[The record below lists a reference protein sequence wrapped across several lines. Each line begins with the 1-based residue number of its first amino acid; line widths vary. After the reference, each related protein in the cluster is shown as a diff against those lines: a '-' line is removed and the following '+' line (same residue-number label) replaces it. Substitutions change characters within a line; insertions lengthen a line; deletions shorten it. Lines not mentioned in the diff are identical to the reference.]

1 VSKQGSL
8 RFNYKGSQDVM
19 LRKVQR
25 LGASSLIVTLPR
37 NWARR
42 HSLKVGD
49 YIYIYDEGDKLIMS
63 PTSNGRSVSL
73 TLDLRHTS
81 NLKHLGK
88 TCLCGYIFGFDSVN
102 FHVSRSTK
110 LVREK
115 LDMLTSL
122 LSEGVSISQVSH
134 NMIAISF
141 KDDMEFFDALKEY
154 TRRSSM
160 FIRRVH
166 DILERGCRSREVLE
180 GEYNDIRILSYK
192 LLRLA
197 NKKVYIDSRE
207 DRLGKILLN
216 IANLTSLAATATYT
230 LALDAT
236 ELYELL
242 DNDEREKIKFLLGL
256 LEVTMATIGSAIDPP
271 STKKAEDTYWKIKNI
286 LNMRENIKELV
297 SNASS
302 PFIYMLGRIID
313 IAHVIEYITASI
325 ICYTI
330 MNRALAEEQA

>member
-1 VSKQGSL
+1 MPRRGSSQS
-8 RFNYKGSQDVM
+8 NNKVSQDVM

-42 HSLKVGD
+42 HNLKVGD

-63 PTSNGRSVSL
+63 PTSNGKNVAL
-73 TLDLRHTS
+73 TLDLRHTN

-88 TCLCGYIFGFDSVN
+88 TCLCGYIFGFDRVN
-102 FHVSRSTK
+102 LHIPRSLK
-110 LVREK
+110 LVEEK
-115 LDMLTSL
+115 LNTVTSMLAGGAIV
-122 LSEGVSISQVSH
+122 EQESH
-134 NMIAISF
+134 NTMVIRF
-141 KDDMEFFDALKEY
+141 EDDMDFFEALREY
-154 TRRSSM
+154 TRRTSM

-166 DILERGCRSREVLE
+166 NILEKGCRARESIE
-180 GEYNDIRILSYK
+180 EEYNDIRVLSYK
-192 LLRLA
+192 ILRLV

-216 IANLTSLAATATYT
+216 IANLTSLAATTIYT
-230 LALDAT
+230 LALDAA

-242 DNDEREKIKFLLGL
+242 DDEEKERIKLLLEL

-271 STKKAEDTYWKIKNI
+271 STKKAEDIYWKIKNI
-286 LNMRENIKELV
+286 LDTRENIRELV
-297 SNASS
+297 NKVS
-302 PFIYMLGRIID
+302 PAFIYMLGRVVD
-313 IAHVIEYITASI
+313 IAHIIEYITASI

-330 MNRALAEEQA
+330 MSRALAEEQA